1 MSTTTQVGTRPVPA
15 DATEAPRR
23 HLDTSHR
30 VAWAFLAPF
39 GLFYLVFILGPL
51 AYQLVSS
58 FFSTSLV
65 RPGIGSA
72 LGFGNYAEVLT
83 SATFWIAVRNTLVF
97 TVLTAVPLV
106 LLGLAMAILV
116 NRVARAQWLFRLAFF
131 APYVLPSATMAL
143 IWYFLYSP
151 ELGLIDSLLSA
162 LGVGPAAVL
171 GNPLTVLPAIALS
184 TIWWTLGFNFVLYLA
199 GLQEIP
205 RDLYE
210 AASLDGASTWEQIRY
225 ITVPLLARTTTLVL
239 VLQIINSLKVFDQ
252 IFIMT
257 GGAGGPDNA
266 SIPVLMYVY
275 NTSFTDYRVGAAS
288 AASMVFFLLILG
300 VSAVWL
306 TLTRRN
312 QGQVNR

>member
-1 MSTTTQVGTRPVPA
+1 MSTTTAGTRPAPA
-15 DATEAPRR
+15 AAIRTPRR

-39 GLFYLVFILGPL
+39 GLFYLAFILGPL

-72 LGFGNYAEVLT
+72 LGFGNYVEVLT
-83 SATFWIAVRNTLVF
+83 SATFWISVRNTIVF

-106 LLGLAMAILV
+106 LLGLTMAILV

-151 ELGLIDSLLSA
+151 ELGLIDSVLSG
-162 LGVGPAAVL
+162 LGLGPAALL
-171 GNPLTVLPAIALS
+171 GNPGTALPAIALS
-184 TIWWTLGFNFVLYLA
+184 TVWWTVGFNFVLYLA

-205 RDLYE
+205 RELYE
-210 AASLDGASTWEQIRY
+210 AASLDGASGWQQIRH
-225 ITVPLLARTTTLVL
+225 ITVPLLGRTTTLVI
-239 VLQIINSLKVFDQ
+239 VLQVINSLKVFDQ

-257 GGAGGPDNA
+257 QGGPGTA
-266 SIPVLMYVY
+266 SISVLEYIY

-300 VSAVWL
+300 VSAIWL
-306 TLTRRN
+306 TLTRRS
-312 QGQVNR
+312 QAR

>member
-1 MSTTTQVGTRPVPA
+1 MTSTTTTAVGTRPVPA
-15 DATEAPRR
+15 DATRAPRR

-39 GLFYLVFILGPL
+39 GLFYLAFILGPL

-65 RPGIGSA
+65 RPGIGSV
-72 LGFGNYAEVLT
+72 LGFGNYVEVLT

-106 LLGLAMAILV
+106 LLGLTMAILV

-151 ELGLIDSLLSA
+151 ELGLIDSVLTW
-162 LGVGPAAVL
+162 LGVGPAALL
-171 GNPLTVLPAIALS
+171 GNPGTALPAIALS
-184 TIWWTLGFNFVLYLA
+184 TVWWTVGFNFVLYLA

-205 RDLYE
+205 P
-210 AASLDGASTWEQIRY
+210 GALRGG
-225 ITVPLLARTTTLVL
+225 V
-239 VLQIINSLKVFDQ
+239 
-252 IFIMT
+252 T
-257 GGAGGPDNA
+257 GR
-266 SIPVLMYVY
+266 
-275 NTSFTDYRVGAAS
+275 RVGLA
-288 AASMVFFLLILG
+288 
-300 VSAVWL
+300 
-306 TLTRRN
+306 TDPPHH
-312 QGQVNR
+312 